1 MKLYRTILT
10 FVVTLLL
17 STVAAVTDVQAQN
30 EARTQATVAY
40 NEARELVSGGNFDQG
55 IGRYMQALTTAES
68 AECEE
73 CGDIVEL
80 VERQIPRVYFSRA
93 SNAFNEFR
101 SERSAAAADQAIAY
115 FQEAADIGAEYG
127 DDQVAQQSTRVIPQ
141 IHYNK
146 SLAQY
151 QQEDFE
157 GALASLDQAIEL
169 NANYTLAY
177 YQRAIV
183 LNNSGASLDDVISA
197 FDQAIQVGESAGEA
211 DVASR
216 ARTRAGEE
224 LLYRGTNALEEENVG
239 EAIELLTRAEQ
250 YIPEDA
256 NLHYRFSEAYN
267 NQSDPES
274 AIEHA
279 EQALELENGGVTARA
294 KIYYEL
300 GRAYMTLDQVS
311 NACSAFEDASYGD
324 FQDPAQYEIEHNLEC
339 EG

>member
-1 MKLYRTILT
+1 MST
-10 FVVTLLL
+10 FVVALLL
-17 STVAAVTDVQAQN
+17 SFAGFLTDVQAQN

-55 IGRYMQALTTAES
+55 IARYIQALSTAES

-73 CGDIVEL
+73 CSDIVEL
-80 VERQIPRVYFSRA
+80 VEGQIPRVYFSRA

-101 SERSAAAADQAIAY
+101 SDRSAAAADQAIAY
-115 FQEAADIGAEYG
+115 FQEAAEIGQEFG
-127 DDQVAQQSTRVIPQ
+127 DEQVAQQSTRVIPQ

-151 QQEDFE
+151 QQEDFD
-157 GALASLDQAIEL
+157 GALASLNRAIEL

-183 LNNSGASLDDVISA
+183 LNNNGSSLDDIVSA
-197 FDQAIQVGESAGEA
+197 FEQAIQVGESVGEA
-211 DVASR
+211 DVAAR
-216 ARTRAGEE
+216 ARTRLGEE
-224 LLYRGTNALEEENVG
+224 LLYRGTNSLEEEQVG
-239 EAIELLTRAEQ
+239 EAIELFTQAEQ

-256 NLHYRFSEAYN
+256 DLHYRFAEAYN
-267 NQSDPES
+267 NQGDASS

-300 GRAYMTLDQVS
+300 GRAYMALDQVS

-324 FQDPAQYEIEHNLEC
+324 FQGPAQYEIEHNLEC
-339 EG
+339 NG

>member
-1 MKLYRTILT
+1 MLT

-17 STVAAVTDVQAQN
+17 STATVVTDVQAQN

-55 IGRYMQALTTAES
+55 IARYMEALTSAES
-68 AECEE
+68 EECEE

-80 VERQIPRVYFSRA
+80 VERQVPRVYFSRA
-93 SNAFNEFR
+93 SNAFDEFR
-101 SERSAAAADQAIAY
+101 NDRSTAAADQAIAY
-115 FQEAADIGAEYG
+115 FEEAAEIAAEYG

-151 QQEDFE
+151 QQEDFD
-157 GALASLDQAIEL
+157 GALTSLDRAIEL
-169 NANYTLAY
+169 NENYTLAY

-183 LNNSGASLDDVISA
+183 LNNNGTSLDDVISA
-197 FDQAIQVGESAGEA
+197 FDQAIQVGENAGED

-224 LLYRGTNALEEENVG
+224 LQYRGTNALEEDQVG
-239 EAIELLTRAEQ
+239 EAIELFTRAEQ

-256 NLHYRFSEAYN
+256 DLHYRFSEAYN
-267 NQSDPES
+267 NQSDPDS

-279 EQALELENGGVTARA
+279 EQALELEDGGVTARA

-300 GRAYMTLDQVS
+300 GRAYMALDQVS

-324 FQDPAQYEIEHNLEC
+324 FEEPAQYEIEHNLEC
-339 EG
+339 EN